1 MATLPYERKSTK
13 HQTPNGYS
21 SLGRKSEGELS
32 EEGTRFERETVI
44 KQMGS
49 SHLIR
54 SQRLQ
59 KQVNLQT
66 WDGLRL
72 FPTSVSAFVTKFGEI
87 CAALCCVCIYFFFPI
102 QLLSFESLKLVFV
115 CLFVYFGIF
124 GFVNGG
130 VVLGMVVG
138 GFKEE
143 KGTLSNSEV
152 WLCVVGL
159 TDPVIVFLYNE

>member
-13 HQTPNGYS
+13 HQTANGYS

-72 FPTSVSAFVTKFGEI
+72 FSYI
-87 CAALCCVCIYFFFPI
+87 CFCFCHQVWRDLRCLVCVFFFFPI

-115 CLFVYFGIF
+115 CLFILVF
-124 GFVNGG
+124 
-130 VVLGMVVG
+130 LDLLMVVWFWG
-138 GFKEE
+138 WWLADLRKKKEHCQ
-143 KGTLSNSEV
+143 NSEV
-152 WLCVVGL
+152 QLYVVGL
-159 TDPVIVFLYNE
+159 TDPVIVYLSNE

>member
-1 MATLPYERKSTK
+1 
-13 HQTPNGYS
+13 
-21 SLGRKSEGELS
+21 
-32 EEGTRFERETVI
+32 
-44 KQMGS
+44 MGS

-87 CAALCCVCIYFFFPI
+87 CAALCCVLFFFSNLVI
-102 QLLSFESLKLVFV
+102 ILWKFEARF

-138 GFKEE
+138 GFKVE
-143 KGTLSNSEV
+143 KGTLSKLRS
-152 WLCVVGL
+152 LVVRGG
-159 TDPVIVFLYNE
+159 TDRSSDSLFLRWMTYQFSQPSYITRQF